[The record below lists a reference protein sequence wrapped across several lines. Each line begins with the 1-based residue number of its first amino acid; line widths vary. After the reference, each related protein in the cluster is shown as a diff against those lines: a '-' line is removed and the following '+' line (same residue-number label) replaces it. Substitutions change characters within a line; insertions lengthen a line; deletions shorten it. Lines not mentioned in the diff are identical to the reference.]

1 MTMRNRKSIIVAFML
16 IACMLFAVGFAALN
30 DTLDIEGDIEVS
42 HANAQHAF
50 DEEVYFSNVSTG
62 SGYTAEIL
70 STNNDKGNFTVTGLE
85 GKDDTVSITFTIQND
100 NDFAVSC
107 TMDPANTSETRP
119 ELFGI
124 ETNVGENAFEIAANG
139 SYDVVITVTL
149 LQTPQLSEGQIISG
163 SFNVQYDVTDVVAA
177 KE

>member
-30 DTLDIEGDIEVS
+30 DTLDIEGDMEVS
-42 HANAQHAF
+42 HTNAQTAF

-70 STNNDKGNFTVTGLE
+70 TTNPDKGNFTITGLA

-107 TMDPANTSETRP
+107 VLDPVNTNESRP
-119 ELFGI
+119 EYFKV
-124 ETNVGENAFEIAANG
+124 ETNVGSSAFEVAANG
-139 SYDVVITVTL
+139 TYDVVITVTL
-149 LQTPQLSEGQIISG
+149 LQTPQLSEGQTISG
-163 SFNVQYDVTDVVAA
+163 SYNVQYDVTDVVSLNG
-177 KE
+177 